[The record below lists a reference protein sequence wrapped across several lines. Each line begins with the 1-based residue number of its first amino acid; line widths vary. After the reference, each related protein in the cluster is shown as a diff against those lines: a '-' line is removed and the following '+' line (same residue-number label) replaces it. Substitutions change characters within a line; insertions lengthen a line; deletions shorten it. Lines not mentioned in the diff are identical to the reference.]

1 MGLVLKHLDLE
12 TSSSSSVSLGIVQ
25 HVCSSST
32 TSEFP
37 RNRTALLH
45 PCSPD
50 ERHSG
55 ESGLRAPQLD
65 LHLCHWLV
73 FFPARAQ
80 KTTTAGADHTL
91 PPHTTLSLSLSLR
104 SVCPHNPALLLSFGF
119 LNPQYRMYP
128 SASFPHLLFWKKK
141 IFSLTA
147 DVWGGT

>member
-73 FFPARAQ
+73 FFLLAHKRQ
-80 KTTTAGADHTL
+80 QRQGQTILYHLTL
-91 PPHTTLSLSLSLR
+91 LSLFLSHSDQCVLIIQLFFYHL
-104 SVCPHNPALLLSFGF
+104 VFLIHNIECTQVHHFHIYYFG
-119 LNPQYRMYP
+119 
-128 SASFPHLLFWKKK
+128 KKK
-141 IFSLTA
+141 SSA
-147 DVWGGT
+147 